1 MCREVTKGDNNK
13 SFVPPETRGEELLNK
28 AAEGRTRVKS
38 ERLIDKPEKKCLE
51 ADFSTIHSKIFLSS
65 AKLALQSSVP
75 INRGKLV
82 KMSQ

>member
-13 SFVPPETRGEELLNK
+13 SFVPPETRGEEVNK

-51 ADFSTIHSKIFLSS
+51 ADFSTIHSFFFLSS
-65 AKLALQSSVP
+65 AKLALQSSA
-75 INRGKLV
+75 IN
-82 KMSQ
+82 

>member
-51 ADFSTIHSKIFLSS
+51 ADFSTIHSFFLSS
-65 AKLALQSSVP
+65 AKLAFQSSA
-75 INRGKLV
+75 IN
-82 KMSQ
+82 